1 MPPHSKMRLST
12 KVGSRYGLQFVG
24 GSVAYFVISED
35 RGMRA
40 VKLLAL
46 ALVLTSLGEVVL
58 VFPDRYK
65 NLISAG
71 NAGTFSVPGR
81 LVQQFIR

>member
-1 MPPHSKMRLST
+1 
-12 KVGSRYGLQFVG
+12 
-24 GSVAYFVISED
+24 
-35 RGMRA
+35 MRA

-46 ALVLTSLGEVVL
+46 ALVLTSSGEVV
-58 VFPDRYK
+58 VVCPDRYK